1 LLELDGREKQQCLEA
16 KPDVV
21 AAEEVTWNDPSEP
34 FWKAARAFRLDLK
47 AAQNIFFKTTQG
59 NMHTLAN
66 FNQTYMAVLRNPC
79 TLKASEDKFGFAS
92 NKTNL

>member
-47 AAQNIFFKTTQG
+47 AA
-59 NMHTLAN
+59 
-66 FNQTYMAVLRNPC
+66 
-79 TLKASEDKFGFAS
+79 
-92 NKTNL
+92 